1 MQMGN
6 FWMGCLGE
14 RTVNLVPDLI
24 SLVGK
29 FSPVIGSALGTP
41 VAGALM
47 TVIAHVFKA
56 NPTDIKDIIE
66 KLKADPEAEL
76 KIKSME
82 AMVTD
87 LQSARN
93 REVAFTDATK
103 KRDWMLPVLS
113 LLVAVGFFVTVWL
126 IILMDFE
133 ASDKYIMYGLILA
146 IGVQFAQVYNYYFGR
161 FNEDIINTL
170 SAPFVK
176 FYTTLFKK
184 P

>member
-29 FSPVIGSALGTP
+29 FSPVIGSALGSP
-41 VAGALM
+41 VAGAVM
-47 TVIAHVFKA
+47 TVLAHAVSA
-56 NPTDIKDIIE
+56 NPTDIKDIIT
-66 KLKADPEAEL
+66 KLKADPDAEV

-82 AMVTD
+82 AMVND

-93 REVAFTDATK
+93 REVAYTDATK
-103 KRDWMLPVLS
+103 KRDWMLPLLS
-113 LLVAVGFFVTVWL
+113 IIVALGFFGTVWL
-126 IILMDFE
+126 IILMDVQD
-133 ASDKYIMYGLILA
+133 SDKYIMYALILA

-161 FNEDIINTL
+161 FNDELITTL